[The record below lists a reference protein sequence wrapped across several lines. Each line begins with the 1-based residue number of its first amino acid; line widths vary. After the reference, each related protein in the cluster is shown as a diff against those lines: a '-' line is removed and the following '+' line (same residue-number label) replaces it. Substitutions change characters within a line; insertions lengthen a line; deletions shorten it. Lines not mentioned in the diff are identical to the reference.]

1 MDRRDSF
8 LDIMDHGAEERE
20 HKKNSQ
26 VLLDDISKQRQRL
39 NQTLREDNNEDKNNN
54 MVTQFEDIRTI
65 NSEDEIS
72 DFDHMFM
79 NRNKDKS
86 IDDKD
91 KMEEEDV
98 DPQFIEAFF
107 KKDPQSSNRDHNP
120 KFE

>member
-26 VLLDDISKQRQRL
+26 VLLDDITKQRQRL

-54 MVTQFEDIRTI
+54 MCTQFEDIRTI

-79 NRNKDKS
+79 NRVKDKS

-98 DPQFIEAFF
+98 DPKFIEAFF
-107 KKDPQSSNRDHNP
+107 KKDP
-120 KFE
+120 